1 MLQWVLYLCVLVM
14 RPTRYLLRHR
24 DGNVHDEN
32 FRNLT
37 EFIQLRSHAVGKSA
51 NKKQDL
57 FLVAQHNHQL
67 LEDDYDHHGDGGGGP
82 CRFGA

>member
-24 DGNVHDEN
+24 DGNVHDAN

-37 EFIQLRSHAVGKSA
+37 EFIQLRSHAVGKQKTRSFPGGSA
-51 NKKQDL
+51 QPP
-57 FLVAQHNHQL
+57 AP
-67 LEDDYDHHGDGGGGP
+67 EDDYDHHGDGGGGP

>member
-1 MLQWVLYLCVLVM
+1 M

-24 DGNVHDEN
+24 DGNVHDAS

-67 LEDDYDHHGDGGGGP
+67 LEDDYDHHGDCGGGP
-82 CRFGA
+82 CWVDRA